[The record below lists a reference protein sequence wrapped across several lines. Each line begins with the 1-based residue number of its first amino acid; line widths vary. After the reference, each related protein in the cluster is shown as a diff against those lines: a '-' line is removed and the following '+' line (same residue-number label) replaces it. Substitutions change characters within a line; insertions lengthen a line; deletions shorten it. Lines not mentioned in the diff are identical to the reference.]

1 MENALMDF
9 RTSSQNENTLGF
21 SNDEHIMPS
30 LASTEENKMGVS
42 VECSLKTCSTEF
54 FCLR

>member
-30 LASTEENKMGVS
+30 LASTEENEMGVS
-42 VECSLKTCSTEF
+42 VECSLKTCSTDF